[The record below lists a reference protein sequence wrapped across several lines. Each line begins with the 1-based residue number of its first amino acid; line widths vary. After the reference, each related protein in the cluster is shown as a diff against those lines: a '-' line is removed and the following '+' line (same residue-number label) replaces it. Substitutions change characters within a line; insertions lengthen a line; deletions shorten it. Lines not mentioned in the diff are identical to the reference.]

1 MINKEL
7 IQRHGDPQ
15 AVYRLLND
23 RGWKTL
29 EDAVKELIRQ
39 EQEVLSQNLVV
50 DEKSAAKHN
59 RLVGRIEVM
68 KELLSYP
75 ELAVK

>member
-1 MINKEL
+1 LINKEL
-7 IQRHGDPQ
+7 IQKHGDPQ

>member
-1 MINKEL
+1 LINKEL

-39 EQEVLSQNLVV
+39 EQETLSQNLIV

>member
-1 MINKEL
+1 
-7 IQRHGDPQ
+7 
-15 AVYRLLND
+15 
-23 RGWKTL
+23 L
-29 EDAVKELIRQ
+29 EDAVNELIRQ
-39 EQEVLSQNLVV
+39 EQEVLSQNLIV

-59 RLVGRIEVM
+59 RMVGRIEVM

>member
-1 MINKEL
+1 LINKEL
-7 IQRHGDPQ
+7 IQKHGDPQ

-39 EQEVLSQNLVV
+39 EQEILSQNLIV

>member
-7 IQRHGDPQ
+7 IQKHGDPQ

-75 ELAVK
+75 EVAVK

>member
-39 EQEVLSQNLVV
+39 EQEILSQNLIV

>member
-7 IQRHGDPQ
+7 IQKHGDPQ

-29 EDAVKELIRQ
+29 EDAVKELIGQ

>member
-1 MINKEL
+1 LINKEL

>member
-1 MINKEL
+1 MINREL

-39 EQEVLSQNLVV
+39 EQEILSQNLIV

-59 RLVGRIEVM
+59 RMVGRIEVM